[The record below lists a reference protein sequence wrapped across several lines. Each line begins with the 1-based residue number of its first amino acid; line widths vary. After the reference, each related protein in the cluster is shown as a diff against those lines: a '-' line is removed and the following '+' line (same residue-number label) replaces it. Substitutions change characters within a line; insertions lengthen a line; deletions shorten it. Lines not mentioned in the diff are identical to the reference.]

1 MKITCD
7 VIEDL
12 LPLYA
17 EGLTSDDTGLLV
29 EEHLKTCTD
38 CKKQLESMKNPKEI
52 PIDTDI
58 EPFKKVEKK
67 LFHKRVQIIALTIVL
82 VLAIV
87 IITMAYLTSPE
98 YLPYSSD
105 IISVTEYRDGK
116 IIITFDDSV
125 TGYDIN
131 RYVAKNNEGYSYHIT
146 TWNTIWSQY
155 IFKNNTQ
162 SIILNPDGEDVV
174 AVYYY
179 STDGSEDILIHGR
192 DLLEGGGVVTLP
204 RLVLAYYLL
213 TAMLLAIVFGI
224 LICIYRKKDKRKV
237 ILGKI
242 FLLPVS
248 YIIGHFCIK
257 GFRTTSYSAQRDF
270 FAILLL
276 MIPIYCLFLIVMNL
290 YRKRKSNNIN

>member
-1 MKITCD
+1 MKITCN

-17 EGLTSDDTGLLV
+17 EGLTSDDTNFLIK
-29 EEHLKTCTD
+29 EHIKTCTD
-38 CKKQLESMKNPKEI
+38 CKKRLEVIQNPKEI
-52 PIDTDI
+52 PIDTNI

-67 LFHKRVQIIALTIVL
+67 LFHKRVQIIALTIAL
-82 VLAIV
+82 VLIIV
-87 IITMAYLTSPE
+87 ITAMAYLTSPE

-105 IISVTEYRDGK
+105 IISVTEYKDGK
-116 IIITFDDSV
+116 VILTFDDSV

-131 RYVAKNNEGYSYHIT
+131 RYIAKNNEGYAYHIT

-162 SIILNPDGEDVV
+162 SIILNPDGENVA

-179 STDGSEDILIHGR
+179 STDGSEDILIHGM
-192 DLLEGGGVVTLP
+192 DLLQGGGVVTLP

-213 TAMLLAIVFGI
+213 LAILLAIAFGI
-224 LICIYRKKDKRKV
+224 LLYIYGKKDKRKV
-237 ILGKI
+237 ILEKT

-248 YIIGHFCIK
+248 YIIGHLCIK

-270 FAILLL
+270 FAILLI
-276 MIPIYCLFLIVMNL
+276 MIPVYCLFLIVINL
-290 YRKRKSNNIN
+290 YRKTKKKRIP

>member
-17 EGLTSDDTGLLV
+17 EGLTSDDTNFLV

-38 CKKQLESMKNPKEI
+38 CKKQLKAIQNPKEI
-52 PIDTDI
+52 PINTDI

-98 YLPYSSD
+98 YLPYSNE
-105 IISVTEYRDGK
+105 ILSVTEYRDGK

-155 IFKNNTQ
+155 ISKNKAQ

-192 DLLEGGGVVTLP
+192 NLLEGGGVVTLP

-224 LICIYRKKDKRKV
+224 LIYIYRKKDKRKV
-237 ILGKI
+237 ILEKI

-276 MIPIYCLFLIVMNL
+276 MIPIYCLLLLAINL
-290 YRKRKSNNIN
+290 YGKTKNKRNK